1 MQFNDYYE
9 DMDIDDMLGQNTP
22 PILGNSVESLKQGTT
37 TLTAKTPTSDTI
49 TTETQTSEQDMY
61 TYEEIILPT
70 TEREQKLYIR
80 QKKTA

>member
-61 TYEEIILPT
+61 TYEEIILQQLR
-70 TEREQKLYIR
+70 ERGSYMIR
-80 QKKTA
+80 QEKTA

>member
-1 MQFNDYYE
+1 
-9 DMDIDDMLGQNTP
+9 
-22 PILGNSVESLKQGTT
+22 VESPKQGTT
-37 TLTAKTPTSDTI
+37 TTETPTSDTI